1 MGDVENPELKLA
13 FGFLQ
18 NTGENVFLTGKAGTG
33 KTTFLHNFRKSS
45 LKRMVVLA
53 PTGVAAINAGGTT
66 IHSFFQMPFGPLIP
80 GDQTQSENNNP
91 LGRKPAP
98 NKFHK
103 FSREKLNIIR
113 SLDLIVIDE
122 ISMVRADLLDGIDEI
137 LKRFRDRNK
146 PFGGVQLLM
155 IGDLQQLAPVVKDDE
170 WEILSKHYNTP
181 FFFGSKTLKQSNYI
195 TIELK
200 HIYRQ
205 SDQEFI
211 DLLNKVR
218 HGDKNPETLVQ
229 LNKRYVPGFNIDSDG
244 GIILTT
250 HNYQAQRINDEKMRT
265 LAGKTHKF
273 TAKVDGDF
281 PEFSYPTDFELT
293 LKLNAQVMF
302 VKNDSSHDK
311 RYFNG
316 KIGTVQS
323 IDDGIVHVKCP
334 QDDFTISVQ
343 TDSWENLKYGINSEN
358 GEIVETVNGT
368 FTQYPL
374 KAAWAITIHKS
385 QGLTFDKVVIDAGS
399 AFAHGQVYVAL
410 SRCKT
415 LEGLVLTSP
424 LSPRVLI
431 NNSSVSDFTK
441 NACENPPG
449 ETQLEKARIIYQHT
463 LLYELFDFS
472 PLLRRINHCLK
483 LMNEHNASIHSSLI
497 DLFESIATGMRNDIE
512 NVAKK
517 FSNQITQ
524 LLQKNTDIDQ
534 NASLQ
539 ERVTKATSYF
549 AEKIQ
554 ICNNPLL
561 QSGEIDIDN
570 KDTRK
575 LLLDAFKQ
583 LDEEY
588 CKKKICLDVCQ
599 GGFSAQV
606 YLKARAKAAI
616 EKAPAR
622 LVISKSQDQPDFD
635 NIHSVLHDRL
645 KSWRAEKADSMDL
658 PHYMILPHK
667 TMVEICT
674 RLPLSL
680 DELKTIKGMGNK
692 KLKSFG
698 VDLIKIIEQF
708 CSENAIAAAVR
719 NESEVIT
726 VKKLKQN
733 TKEISLEFFK
743 SGKTIHEIAKQRKL
757 TFSTVEGHLSHYIA
771 TGELSID
778 LFLSPEKILKISDYF
793 RINNTR
799 ELTSAKTHFGDYVS
813 YGELHMVL
821 RHLEYIR
828 EESLT

>member
-33 KTTFLHNFRKSS
+33 KTTFLHNFRKAS

-80 GDQTQSENNNP
+80 GDQAQSENNNP
-91 LGRKPAP
+91 LGRKTAP

-137 LKRFRDRNK
+137 LRRFRDRNK

-181 FFFGSKTLKQSNYI
+181 FFFGSKTLKQSSYI

-218 HGDKNPETLVQ
+218 HGDKNPDTLVQ

-265 LAGKTHKF
+265 LAGKPQKF
-273 TAKVDGDF
+273 TAKVEGDF
-281 PEFSYPTDFELT
+281 PEYSYPTDFELT

-302 VKNDSSHDK
+302 VKNDTSHDK

-323 IDDGIVHVKCP
+323 IDDGIIHVKCP

-343 TDSWENLKYGINSEN
+343 PDSWENLKYGLNSEN
-358 GEIVETVNGT
+358 GEIVETVNGK

-385 QGLTFDKVVIDAGS
+385 QGLTFEKVVIDAGS

-415 LEGLVLTSP
+415 LEGLVLTTP

-431 NNSSVSDFTK
+431 NNSSVSDFNK
-441 NACENPPG
+441 SASENPPG

-483 LMNEHNASIHSSLI
+483 LMNEHSASIHSSLI
-497 DLFESIATGMRNDIE
+497 DLFETIATSVKNDIE

-517 FSNQITQ
+517 FINQIT
-524 LLQKNTDIDQ
+524 LLLHQNPDIEQ
-534 NASLQ
+534 NAPLQ
-539 ERVTKATSYF
+539 ERVIKATTYF

-554 ICNNPLL
+554 ICSNPLL

-583 LDEEY
+583 LDEENS
-588 CKKKICLDVCQ
+588 KKKMCLDASL

-616 EKAPAR
+616 EKPPAR
-622 LVISKSQDQPDFD
+622 LVTSKPQEQQDFE
-635 NIHSVLHDRL
+635 IHSVLHDKL
-645 KSWRAEKADSMDL
+645 KSWRAEKANSMDL
-658 PHYMILPHK
+658 PHYIILPHK
-667 TMVEICT
+667 TMIEICS
-674 RLPLSL
+674 RLPVSL

-698 VDLIKIIEQF
+698 VDLIEIIKQY
-708 CSENAIAAAVR
+708 CLENAIDVAVR
-719 NESEVIT
+719 DESEVIS
-726 VKKLKQN
+726 VKNSKQN
-733 TKEISLEFFK
+733 TKQISLEFFK
-743 SGKTIHEIAKQRKL
+743 SGKTISEIAALRNL
-757 TFSTVEGHLSHYIA
+757 TFSTIEGHLSYFIG

-778 LFLSPEKILKISDYF
+778 VFLSPEKILRISDFF